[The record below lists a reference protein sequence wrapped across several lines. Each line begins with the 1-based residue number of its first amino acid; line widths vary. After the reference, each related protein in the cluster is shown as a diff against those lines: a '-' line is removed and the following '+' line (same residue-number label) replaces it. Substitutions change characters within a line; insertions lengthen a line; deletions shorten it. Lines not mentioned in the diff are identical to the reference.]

1 MLALIAVGRWLRLVA
16 VSIRGLDERVRERIR
31 VRAARHGRS
40 MEAEMRA
47 ILTDA
52 VSEPEEDRGL
62 FGALLERFGALGG
75 TELEIPAR
83 SARPRAADLG

>member
-1 MLALIAVGRWLRLVA
+1 VIVLAA
-16 VSIRGLDERVRERIR
+16 VSIRNLDERVKERIR

-52 VSEPEEDRGL
+52 VSEPREERGL
-62 FGALLERFGALGG
+62 FGALLDQFSGLGG
-75 TELEIPAR
+75 VELEIPAR
-83 SARPRAADLG
+83 SAQPRAADLGQ